1 MTTNQNYI
9 TPEGFKRLQDELNH
23 LIRNE
28 RPELVKVISWA
39 AGNGDRSENGDYIY
53 GKKRLRQIDARIKYL
68 LTTIEDANIIHPND
82 NLDKTK
88 IFFGAH
94 VKLCDEDT
102 GKEFWVRIVGSD
114 EISHE
119 PGFISWNSPLARVL
133 SGKSVDEVIQV
144 EVPTGTKT
152 YSILGIDYS

>member
-23 LIRNE
+23 LIRKE

-94 VKLCDEDT
+94 VKLFDEDM
-102 GKEFWVRIVGSD
+102 GKELWVRIVGAD

-119 PGFISWNSPLARVL
+119 PGFISWSSPLARVL

>member
-23 LIRNE
+23 LIRKE
-28 RPELVKVISWA
+28 RPEVVKVISWA

-53 GKKRLRQIDARIKYL
+53 GKKRLRQIDSLIKYL
-68 LTTIEDANIIHPND
+68 LTTIEDANIIHPNE

-88 IFFGAH
+88 IFFGAY
-94 VKLCDEDT
+94 VKLFDEDI
-102 GKEFWVRIVGSD
+102 GKELLVRIVGAD

-144 EVPTGTKT
+144 EVPTGKKT
-152 YSILGIDYS
+152 YSILGINY

>member
-23 LIRNE
+23 LIRKE
-28 RPELVKVISWA
+28 RPEVVKVISWA

-53 GKKRLRQIDARIKYL
+53 GKKRLRQIDSRIKYL
-68 LTTIEDANIIHPND
+68 LTTIEDANIIHSNE

-88 IFFGAH
+88 IFFGAN
-94 VKLCDEDT
+94 VKLFDEDT
-102 GKEFWVRIVGSD
+102 GKELLVRIVGSD

>member
-68 LTTIEDANIIHPND
+68 LTTIEDANIIHPNE

-94 VKLCDEDT
+94 VKLFDEDI
-102 GKEFWVRIVGSD
+102 GIELLVRIVGAD